1 MSPSYTLREEID
13 MASPPKYP
21 NFSFATDPEIRKLQ
35 EFLLELRDIMD
46 GGVTHPRP
54 AIAGRHHAKLQ
65 AAWKDAYPRFE
76 SFATEPK

>member
-1 MSPSYTLREEID
+1 MLGGGL
-13 MASPPKYP
+13 KP
-21 NFSFATDPEIRKLQ
+21 NGEQGFTPAGYFELAKKLYKI
-35 EFLLELRDIMD
+35 ERELRRD

>member
-1 MSPSYTLREEID
+1 MSKEQFREL
-13 MASPPKYP
+13 AK
-21 NFSFATDPEIRKLQ
+21 KLYRV
-35 EFLLELRDIMD
+35 ERELRRD

-65 AAWKDAYPRFE
+65 AAWKNAYPGFE